1 MKKHILT
8 VDDEAPVRELIAEA
22 LTYAG
27 FRVTGVSSA
36 DEALQV
42 IQKDPPALVIT
53 DLQLEAGDGFDLA
66 ERVKALAPN
75 TPIILLTGVLFDP
88 EIVKGPVWEKIAA
101 YVEKTSSLE
110 QIVQAVR
117 RQIPS

>member
-1 MKKHILT
+1 MSRPMKKHILT
-8 VDDEAPVRELIAEA
+8 VDDEAPVRELIGEA

-42 IQKDPPALVIT
+42 MQNDPPDLVMT
-53 DLQLEAGDGFDLA
+53 DLQLEAEDGFELA
-66 ERVKALAPN
+66 DRVKAVAPQ

-88 EIVKGPVWEKIAA
+88 EVVKGPVWQKIAA
-101 YVEKTSSLE
+101 YVEKTS
-110 QIVQAVR
+110 
-117 RQIPS
+117 